1 MKVKFI
7 IPAIKC
13 AGCITTIEQHL
24 KPEDSILE
32 IDSSLTEKSISLIIH
47 DANAIEPIQNKLATI
62 GFPAQEI
69 FTNQK

>member
-13 AGCITTIEQHL
+13 AGCITTIEQYL
-24 KPEDSILE
+24 KTEDSILE
-32 IDSSLTEKSISLIIH
+32 IDSTLTEKSILLNIH
-47 DANAIEPIQNKLATI
+47 DANAIEPIQNKLASI
-62 GFPAQEI
+62 GFPVQET